1 MAKEIIDVESSAL
14 IEADSLIRLSEIA
27 EKRVEA
33 VNRLI
38 RAALAITRPGDWVNL
53 GGQPYLCA
61 SGAEKIARLFGIGWK
76 DIKMIEEQRE
86 DEKGMWYLFTCEGTF
101 FMNDIAI
108 RAIGTSS
115 TRAKFFGWVK
125 GKLKPLDEVDIP
137 SVKKAAYTNCI
148 VNGITRL
155 IGLRKMTWDDLRA
168 AKIDVNKIP
177 KVDYKIAKSEGVETK
192 QVSKPS
198 EGQQTPLKMQN
209 RGEG

>member
-155 IGLRKMTWDDLRA
+155 IGLRKMTWDDLAA
-168 AKIDVNKIP
+168 AKINISKIP
-177 KVDYKIAKSEGVETK
+177 KVDYKTEKSEGVKTK
-192 QVSKPS
+192 HTGTPS
-198 EGQQTPLKMQN
+198 QGQQTPLKMQN
-209 RGEG
+209 REG

>member
-1 MAKEIIDVESSAL
+1 MKEIIDVQQSSAL

-76 DIKMIEEQRE
+76 DLKMVEEERE
-86 DEKGMWYLFTCEGTF
+86 DEKGKWYLFTCEGTF

-115 TRAKFFGWVK
+115 TRAKFFAYSK
-125 GKLKPLDEVDIP
+125 GKLKPLDEIDIP

-155 IGLRKMTWDDLRA
+155 IGLRKMTWDDLKA
-168 AKIDVNKIP
+168 AKINVEKIP
-177 KVDYKIAKSEGVETK
+177 KVDYKIAKSEGVEAK

-209 RGEG
+209 REG

>member
-1 MAKEIIDVESSAL
+1 MAKELIDVESSAL

-76 DIKMIEEQRE
+76 DMKMIEEERE
-86 DEKGMWYLFTCEGTF
+86 DEKGKWYLFTCEGTF
-101 FMNDIAI
+101 YLNDIAI

-115 TRAKFFGWVK
+115 TRAKFFAISK
-125 GKLKPLDEVDIP
+125 GKARPLEEIDIP

-148 VNGITRL
+148 VNGITTL
-155 IGLRKMTWDDLRA
+155 IGLRKMTWDDLKA
-168 AKIDVNKIP
+168 AKIDVSKIP
-177 KVDYKIAKSEGVETK
+177 KVDYKKEKSEGVETK